1 MRHEEF
7 AERMA
12 GRLEAVAAA
21 LDEEERRIGRNPVSA
36 RANEM
41 RLRRAHAPG
50 RVRGGNAGGGAPV
63 RVSRE
68 KPGRDV

>member
-41 RLRRAHAPG
+41 RVAATWSGTRPSGNEGEERRTQ
-50 RVRGGNAGGGAPV
+50 
-63 RVSRE
+63 
-68 KPGRDV
+68 

>member
-21 LDEEERRIGRNPVSA
+21 LDEEERRIGRNLVSA

-41 RLRRAHAPG
+41 RVAARMVRDASEAVTREEERRSA
-50 RVRGGNAGGGAPV
+50 
-63 RVSRE
+63 
-68 KPGRDV
+68 

>member
-12 GRLEAVAAA
+12 GCLDDVAAA
-21 LDEEERRIGRNPVSA
+21 LDEEERRIGRNCVTA

-41 RLRRAHAPG
+41 RGAEHMLRDASEAVTRAEDRRSA
-50 RVRGGNAGGGAPV
+50 
-63 RVSRE
+63 
-68 KPGRDV
+68 

>member
-7 AERMA
+7 AERLA

-36 RANEM
+36 RQRDAG
-41 RLRRAHAPG
+41 RRSHGPG
-50 RVRGGNAGGGAPV
+50 RVRSGNAGGGAPA
-63 RVSRE
+63 RLSRE
-68 KPGRDV
+68 KSGQDV

>member
-7 AERMA
+7 AERVG

-21 LDEEERRIGRNPVSA
+21 LDEEDRRIGRNSVSA

-41 RLRRAHAPG
+41 RVAAHMVRDASEAVTRAEEHRSA
-50 RVRGGNAGGGAPV
+50 
-63 RVSRE
+63 
-68 KPGRDV
+68 

>member
-1 MRHEEF
+1 MRHEES

-12 GRLEAVAAA
+12 GRLGVVAAA

-41 RLRRAHAPG
+41 RVAAHMLRDASEAVTRAEEHRSA
-50 RVRGGNAGGGAPV
+50 
-63 RVSRE
+63 
-68 KPGRDV
+68 

>member
-12 GRLEAVAAA
+12 GRLKAVAAA
-21 LDEEERRIGRNPVSA
+21 LDEEERRIGRNHVSA

-41 RLRRAHAPG
+41 RVAAHMVRDASDAVTRAEERRSA
-50 RVRGGNAGGGAPV
+50 
-63 RVSRE
+63 
-68 KPGRDV
+68 

>member
-7 AERMA
+7 AERVA

-21 LDEEERRIGRNPVSA
+21 LDEEERRIGHNQVST

-41 RLRRAHAPG
+41 RVAAHMIRDASESVTRAEERRSA
-50 RVRGGNAGGGAPV
+50 
-63 RVSRE
+63 
-68 KPGRDV
+68 

>member
-12 GRLEAVAAA
+12 GRLEDVAAA
-21 LDEEERRIGRNPVSA
+21 LDEEERRIGRNPVAA

-41 RLRRAHAPG
+41 RVAARVLQDASEMVTWEKERRSA
-50 RVRGGNAGGGAPV
+50 
-63 RVSRE
+63 
-68 KPGRDV
+68 

>member
-1 MRHEEF
+1 MRHEES
-7 AERMA
+7 AERIA

-41 RLRRAHAPG
+41 RVAAHMVRDASEAVTRTEERRSA
-50 RVRGGNAGGGAPV
+50 
-63 RVSRE
+63 
-68 KPGRDV
+68 

>member
-1 MRHEEF
+1 MRHKEF

-36 RANEM
+36 RQRDAG
-41 RLRRAHAPG
+41 RRAHAPG

-68 KPGRDV
+68 KPARDV